1 MNSPTVTLIIGD
13 RGAGKTTLCEKL
25 YRRAADRG
33 LDVCGIISY
42 AVFDEA
48 DRKVGIDAFTISAG
62 TTVPLARKDGS
73 LRGSRWACY
82 TFSDDA
88 FNDCVRAT
96 VQALDEGTDVLI
108 LDEIGPLEL
117 AVQKGFLPILRF
129 LESSQ
134 LPHQTVAVVRPS
146 LHERLKRFFAHSRS
160 RPDIQTVQ
168 VSPDN
173 RDRLL
178 GEMFNSDNQFL

>member
-13 RGAGKTTLCEKL
+13 RGAGKTTLCDKL

-33 LDVCGIISY
+33 LDVCGTISY
-42 AVFDEA
+42 AVFDAA

-73 LRGSRWACY
+73 LLGSRWACY
-82 TFSDDA
+82 SFSDDA

-96 VQALDEGTDVLI
+96 VQALDEGVDLLI

-117 AVQKGFLPILRF
+117 AVQKGFLPILMF

-134 LPHQTVAVVRPS
+134 LPRETVAVVRPS
-146 LHERLKRFFAHSRS
+146 LHNRLKHFFAHCPS
-160 RPDIQTVQ
+160 RPDIRSVY
-168 VSPDN
+168 VSPGN
-173 RDRLL
+173 RDQLL
-178 GEMFNSDNQFL
+178 GEMLNSDNQFL